1 MDINTRL
8 DGFIV
13 HPLDAFNDHHHDYDT
28 PKFSST
34 APHLD
39 GFQEHPLDAFISQE
53 HNNDISTN
61 NYFNYE
67 DTNQVNNYFPTNETL
82 TADNLLNLNQNNTF
96 DSTVYQTTQIQDL
109 ISTPTTLIMIII
121 IIIINTIQL
130 ISLHQNTQ
138 SLIPT
143 PPPYQ

>member
-53 HNNDISTN
+53 HNNNISTN

-82 TADNLLNLNQNNTF
+82 TADNLLNLNQNNNF
-96 DSTVYQTTQIQDL
+96 DSTVYQPTQIQDL
-109 ISTPTTLIMIII
+109 ISTPTTYNLLNSIFDLIYLFRT
-121 IIIINTIQL
+121 NK
-130 ISLHQNTQ
+130 
-138 SLIPT
+138 
-143 PPPYQ
+143 